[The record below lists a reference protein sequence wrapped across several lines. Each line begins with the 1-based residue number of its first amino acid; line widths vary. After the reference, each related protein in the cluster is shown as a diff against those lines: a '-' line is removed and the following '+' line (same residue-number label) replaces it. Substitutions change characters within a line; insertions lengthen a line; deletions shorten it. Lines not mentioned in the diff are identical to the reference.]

1 MTPEMLYALRD
12 PAGIPSHPLV
22 FLVLGVLTLALHL
35 AAVHVMLGAGTLTLR
50 GAFSDNPHWRRLA
63 AAMLG
68 TAKIAVSVA
77 IVLGVAPLLF
87 VQVVYDPFWYTSNV
101 LSAWWVI
108 GFIAILIL
116 GYLAMYQ
123 FYWKNHDIEQD
134 GGKGGL
140 WMVASL
146 ALLLT
151 VGFIVHSLTNQML
164 FPEQWMAWYAPN
176 QVVDPSGRSLHYWH
190 LPRFG
195 FFIALAAPVTGAWL
209 YGYRRYLQGHTQPDA
224 RDAAYIEWLGPLAR
238 GLMEIGGVVAV
249 VLGAL
254 WMATLPE
261 KMAWFATS
269 PWVWLAL
276 VALLVTVALPRLL
289 SQRLDQGLWGY
300 AVFGVGAVALIVV
313 GAVREVLRFVTLNG
327 VHGYNAL
334 DYRINMDWYSTGL
347 FFATFGVLGGATLA
361 YLLTVA
367 WQAGQCKGT
376 YTPSPALARMGTAS
390 IGLLVAWT
398 VAYFAVGF
406 FVWAR

>member
-12 PAGIPSHPLV
+12 PAGIPSHPIV

-35 AAVHVMLGAGTLTLR
+35 AAVHVMLGAGALTLR
-50 GAFSDNPHWRRLA
+50 GAFSASPHWRRLA
-63 AAMLG
+63 AAMLS
-68 TAKIAVSVA
+68 TSKIAVSVA

-108 GFIAILIL
+108 GFIVILIA
-116 GYLAMYQ
+116 GYLTMYV
-123 FYWKNHDIEQD
+123 FYGKNHHIEQD
-134 GGKGGL
+134 GGQGGI

-176 QVVDPSGRSLHYWH
+176 EVVDPSGRSLHYWH

-195 FFIALAAPVTGAWL
+195 FFISLAAPVTGAWL
-209 YGYRRYLQGHTQPDA
+209 YAYRRYLQTSTQPDA
-224 RDAAYIEWLGPLAR
+224 VYLAWLQPLAHK
-238 GLMEIGGVVAV
+238 LMEIGGGVSVL
-249 VLGAL
+249 LGAL

-269 PWVWLAL
+269 PWVFLAL
-276 VALLVTVALPRLL
+276 FALLATVALPRVLGE
-289 SQRLDQGLWGY
+289 RIDQGYWGY
-300 AVFGVGAVALIVV
+300 VVFGVGAVTLVVV
-313 GAVREVLRFVTLNG
+313 GAVREVLRFVTLRS
-327 VHGYNAL
+327 VHGYDAL
-334 DYRINMDWYSTGL
+334 DYRIHMDWYSTGL
-347 FFATFGVLGGATLA
+347 FFSTFGVLGAVTMG

-367 WQAGQCKGT
+367 WQAGQTQGI
-376 YTPSPALARMGTAS
+376 YTPSPALNRVGNAA
-390 IGLLVAWT
+390 IGLLVLWT

>member
-1 MTPEMLYALRD
+1 MTPDMLYALRD
-12 PAGIPSHPLV
+12 PAGIPSHPIV

-35 AAVHVMLGAGTLTLR
+35 AAVHVMLGAGALTLR
-50 GAFSDNPHWRRLA
+50 GAFSASPHWRRLA
-63 AAMLG
+63 AAMLS
-68 TAKIAVSVA
+68 TSKIAVSVA

-108 GFIAILIL
+108 GFIGVLIA
-116 GYLAMYQ
+116 GYLAMYV
-123 FYWKNHDIEQD
+123 FYGKNHDIEQD
-134 GGKGGL
+134 GGQGGI

-146 ALLLT
+146 ALLLL

-176 QVVDPSGRSLHYWH
+176 AVVDPSGRSLHYWH

-195 FFIALAAPVTGAWL
+195 FFISLSAPVTGAWL
-209 YGYRRYLQGHTQPDA
+209 YGYRRYLQGSAKP
-224 RDAAYIEWLGPLAR
+224 DAAYLAWLQPLAQR
-238 GLMEIGGVVAV
+238 LMVIGGVVSV
-249 VLGAL
+249 LLGAL

-269 PWVWLAL
+269 PWVFLAL
-276 VALLVTVALPRLL
+276 ACLLATVALPRLL
-289 SQRLDQGLWGY
+289 GKRIDDGLWGY
-300 AVFGVGAVALIVV
+300 TVFGVGAVALIVV
-313 GAVREVLRFVTLNG
+313 GAVREVLRFVTLRG
-327 VHGYNAL
+327 VHGYDAL

-347 FFATFGVLGGATLA
+347 FFSTFGVLGAVTMG

-367 WQAGQCKGT
+367 WQAGQTQGT
-376 YTPSPALARMGTAS
+376 YTPSPALNRVGNAA
-390 IGLLVAWT
+390 IGLLVLWT

>member
-12 PAGIPSHPLV
+12 PAGIPSHPIV

-35 AAVHVMLGAGTLTLR
+35 AAVHVMLGAGALTLR
-50 GAFSDNPHWRRLA
+50 GAFSASPHWRRLA
-63 AAMLG
+63 AAMLS

-108 GFIAILIL
+108 GFIVILIA
-116 GYLAMYQ
+116 GYIAMYK
-123 FYWKNHDIEQD
+123 FYWRNHDIEQD
-134 GGKGGL
+134 GGKGGI

-146 ALLLT
+146 ALLLL

-190 LPRFG
+190 LPRFA
-195 FFIALAAPVTGAWL
+195 FFISLAAPVTGAWL
-209 YGYRRYLQGHTQPDA
+209 YAYRRYLQASAQPDA
-224 RDAAYIEWLGPLAR
+224 AYLAWLQPLAHQ
-238 GLMEIGGVVAV
+238 LMVIGGVVSV
-249 VLGAL
+249 LLGAL

-269 PWVWLAL
+269 PWVF
-276 VALLVTVALPRLL
+276 VALAGLLATVAMPRLL
-289 SQRLDQGLWGY
+289 GHRINQGYWGY

-313 GAVREVLRFVTLNG
+313 GAVREVLRFVTLRG
-327 VHGYNAL
+327 VHGYDAL

-347 FFATFGVLGGATLA
+347 FFSTFGVLGAVTMG

-367 WQAGQCKGT
+367 WQAGQTQGT
-376 YTPSPALARMGTAS
+376 YTPSPALNRVGNAA
-390 IGLLVAWT
+390 IGLLVLWT